1 MTPTRTLAA
10 ASLALLAVLAAPAP
24 AFADTYPPG
33 GGAAVVSVA
42 CESTFN
48 AEPGYF
54 SPGETVTI
62 EILADSADAAA
73 QSDADVAGSSM
84 SKHTAAA
91 DGSLVYTLPKGTAD
105 ASQYELT
112 TWGSTSPERGPIL
125 YSAAQECLD
134 ASPTAEEAAQPGLP
148 NTGADL
154 SWLWLSGGLIF
165 TGLIALGAV
174 HLVRRRSV

>member
-42 CESTFN
+42 CASTFT

-54 SPGETVTI
+54 SSGETVTI
-62 EILADSADAAA
+62 EILADGGESAAPRDAG
-73 QSDADVAGSSM
+73 VAGSTM
-84 SKHTAAA
+84 SKHTAAV
-91 DGSLVYTLPKGTAD
+91 DGSLVYTLPKGAAG

-112 TWGSTSPERGPIL
+112 TWGTTSPERGPIL
-125 YSAAQECLD
+125 YTPAQECLD
-134 ASPTAEEAAQPGLP
+134 ASPTAEQAAQPGLP

-154 SWLWLSGGLIF
+154 SVLWWSGGLIF
-165 TGLIALGAV
+165 TGLLALGAV

>member
-10 ASLALLAVLAAPAP
+10 ASLALLAILAAPAP

-42 CESTFN
+42 CASTYT

-62 EILADSADAAA
+62 EITADGAETPS
-73 QSDADVAGSSM
+73 QTDADVAGSSM

-91 DGSLVYTLPKGTAD
+91 DGSLEYTLPRGTAD
-105 ASQYELT
+105 AEQYALT
-112 TWGSTSPERGPIL
+112 TWGTTSPERGPIL
-125 YSAAQECLD
+125 YSPAQECLD
-134 ASPTAEEAAQPGLP
+134 ASPTAEEESQPGLP